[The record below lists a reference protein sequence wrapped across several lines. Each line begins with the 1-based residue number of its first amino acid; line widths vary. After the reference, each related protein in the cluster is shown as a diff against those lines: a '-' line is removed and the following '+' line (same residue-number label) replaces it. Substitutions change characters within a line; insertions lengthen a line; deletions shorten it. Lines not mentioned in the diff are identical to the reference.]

1 MFSGSC
7 AKSFREWMRDLD
19 KICIDHRG
27 GGGKHEFMRKIV
39 TRTVQDLAANFLVK
53 LKSKAD
59 APLTWDQ
66 IRTSFYKRF
75 RNYVDAQIA
84 QHKLK
89 SLKQERKQG
98 LHSFAQRIQDKA
110 LEAYGEVELRN
121 SIVIRELKNH
131 HNHPPLTMLI

>member
-1 MFSGSC
+1 MCSLVAVPSHLESGCVIWIRSI
-7 AKSFREWMRDLD
+7 L
-19 KICIDHRG
+19 IIGG

-89 SLKQERKQG
+89 KS
-98 LHSFAQRIQDKA
+98 
-110 LEAYGEVELRN
+110 
-121 SIVIRELKNH
+121 
-131 HNHPPLTMLI
+131 